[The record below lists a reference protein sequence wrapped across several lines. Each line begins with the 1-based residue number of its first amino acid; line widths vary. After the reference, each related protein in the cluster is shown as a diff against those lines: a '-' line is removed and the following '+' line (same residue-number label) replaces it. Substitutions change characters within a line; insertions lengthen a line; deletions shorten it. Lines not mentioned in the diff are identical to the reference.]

1 MSECPHPAKLLQL
14 ISGGE
19 YVPHLRECAK
29 CRAFVDAATEA
40 VDAFNDTSELEAAVR
55 AEIDALFADAPEHR
69 WGLMFLD
76 SRNTHLHRSVVVRDL
91 LLRAEKL
98 SGSKPRQA
106 LNISSAAI
114 SVCDAMTAV
123 DRPPAPELRF
133 EALKLH
139 SSLLRD
145 VGMLDEAL
153 SVLGRAWT
161 VADATEHREQYRAT
175 LSLCAAII
183 YVEPDLAKFD
193 EAINLAESAAA
204 VLDVC
209 GDQRRA
215 VIARHTKAYALA
227 VRDRFEAAVPL
238 LRGVVEEILEAGGTT
253 HDAAMAHALLA
264 WCYVQ
269 LGRFGEA
276 LDHARI
282 AEHLHSER
290 GETIDAARAA
300 HVAARAIAGMGRFDD
315 VRDEFTR
322 AADVVFRAERF
333 DVWCVLR
340 LDYIAAALAADEC
353 ADVRA
358 DAEGVARV
366 AMTVGT
372 TDSTLRRRF
381 AAEACDCLRR
391 VATRDALT
399 YEIAEYV
406 RKFIERNAKQRPVKF
421 TPPPGAEFLM

>member
-1 MSECPHPAKLLQL
+1 LQ
-14 ISGGE
+14 
-19 YVPHLRECAK
+19 
-29 CRAFVDAATEA
+29 
-40 VDAFNDTSELEAAVR
+40 
-55 AEIDALFADAPEHR
+55 
-69 WGLMFLD
+69 
-76 SRNTHLHRSVVVRDL
+76 
-91 LLRAEKL
+91 
-98 SGSKPRQA
+98 
-106 LNISSAAI
+106 
-114 SVCDAMTAV
+114 
-123 DRPPAPELRF
+123 F
-133 EALKLH
+133 EVLKLH

-145 VGMLDEAL
+145 AGMLGEAL
-153 SVLGRAWT
+153 AVLARAWT

-227 VRDRFEAAVPL
+227 VRDRLEAAVPL
-238 LRGVVEEILEAGGTT
+238 LRGVVEEILEVGGTT
-253 HDAAMAHALLA
+253 HDAAMAHVLLA
-264 WCYVQ
+264 WCYVR
-269 LGRFGEA
+269 LGLFGDA

-282 AEHLHSER
+282 AEHFHSGR

-300 HVAARAIAGMGRFDD
+300 HMAALAVAGMGHFDE
-315 VRDEFTR
+315 VKDEFTR
-322 AADVVFRAERF
+322 AADIVFRAGLF

-340 LDYIAAALAADEC
+340 LDYIAAALAADPC
-353 ADVRA
+353 ADVRV

-372 TDSTLRRRF
+372 SDSTLRRRF

-391 VATRDALT
+391 VAIRDALT
-399 YEIAEYV
+399 YEIADYV
-406 RKFIERNAKQRPVKF
+406 RNFIERNAKQKPVKF
-421 TPPPGAEFLM
+421 IAPPGAEFVM

>member
-14 ISGGE
+14 IADGE
-19 YVPHLRECAK
+19 YVPHLRECEK
-29 CRAFVDAATEA
+29 CRTFVDAATEA
-40 VDAFNDTSELEAAVR
+40 VDAFKDTGELEAAVR
-55 AEIDALFADAPEHR
+55 AEIDALLADSPEHR
-69 WGLMFLD
+69 WGSMFLD
-76 SRNTHLHRSVVVRDL
+76 SRNVHLHRSVVVRDL
-91 LLRAEKL
+91 LRRAEEL

-106 LNISSAAI
+106 LNLSSAAI
-114 SVCDAMTAV
+114 SVCDAMIAA

-133 EALKLH
+133 EVLKLH

-161 VADATEHREQYRAT
+161 VADTTEHREQYRAT

-183 YVEPDLAKFD
+183 YVEPDVADFD
-193 EAINLAESAAA
+193 EAIKLAEAAGA

-227 VRDRFEAAVPL
+227 VMDRFEAAVPL
-238 LRGVVEEILEAGGTT
+238 LRGVVDEITEAGGTT
-253 HDAAMAHALLA
+253 HDAAMAHSLLA

-269 LGRFGEA
+269 LGLFGDA

-300 HVAARAIAGMGRFDD
+300 HVAARAIAGMGHFDD
-315 VRDEFTR
+315 VKDEFTR
-322 AADVVFRAERF
+322 TADVVFQAELF

-340 LDYIAAALAADEC
+340 LDYIATALAADEC

-366 AMTVGT
+366 AMTVGK
-372 TDSTLRRRF
+372 TDSTLRRRLT
-381 AAEACDCLRR
+381 AEACDYLRIIAIR
-391 VATRDALT
+391 NMLT
-399 YEIAEYV
+399 YEVADYV
-406 RKFIERNAKQRPVKF
+406 RNYVDRNSKQKPAKFI
-421 TPPPGAEFLM
+421 PPSGAGFAM